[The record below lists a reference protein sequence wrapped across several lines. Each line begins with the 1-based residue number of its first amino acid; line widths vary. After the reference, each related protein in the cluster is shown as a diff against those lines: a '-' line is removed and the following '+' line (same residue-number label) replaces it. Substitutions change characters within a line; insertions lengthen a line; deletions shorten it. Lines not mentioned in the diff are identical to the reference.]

1 LAIERAFGE
10 FRPLLSGTARASLV
24 PMRQLLVPLGLA
36 CSAFFFS
43 TPGQAGAPS
52 LEPAPAT
59 AKQPVNDDYGGV
71 TVKDDYRWMEQLSD
85 PKVKAWAEKQNE
97 RSQKF
102 LNSLPGRNQ
111 LAAQIKKLITATP
124 PRLALVEVA
133 ANKIFALKFDPA
145 KQQPFVVVVNSP
157 DDPSSEKAVCDPNAL
172 DPAGKT
178 SIDWFVPSP
187 DGKTVAVSL
196 SKNGTEDGDLCF
208 FDVETC
214 KQLPDVIKHVQFPT
228 GGGRAAWTKDSAAV
242 LYTRYPREGERPA
255 EDRHF
260 YMEVYFHKLG
270 SPESEDNYSIGK
282 EFPKIGEVA
291 LDSNGASDYI
301 VATVQNGDGGDYAHF
316 VYGPDKSW
324 RQITKF
330 QDQVKTGVLGFG
342 PTFYA
347 ISLQEAPHGKVV
359 KFDLDTPDAKPE
371 VVVPAGEG
379 VIQGIA
385 VTTDRLIVPTLEGG
399 PSGLYS
405 YSLDG
410 SDQKTVALPPISS
423 VSQLAAGEHLVLVDV
438 GSYTE
443 LAKWFKYDTGT
454 DELAATKLSSE
465 APVNFVDME
474 VTRDFA
480 VSKDGTKIPL
490 NIVHKK
496 GIALDGSHPTIL
508 YGYGGF
514 GISETPRVRLTNRA
528 WYDLGGIFVDTSIRG
543 GGEYGEEWHKG
554 GNLTNKQ
561 NCFDDFA
568 ACAQYLLDHKY
579 TSSSKLGMLGG
590 SNGGLLMGAMITQ
603 HPSLMGAVVSAVGV
617 YDSLRTEAW
626 PNGVFNTTEY
636 GSVKDPDQLKALL
649 AYSPYQHVI
658 DGTKYPAILMTAGLN
673 DGRVAP
679 YNSFK
684 FTARLQAAAAPGNP
698 VLLRVNSFGH
708 GIGSSLDQ
716 QVADQ
721 TDIFSFFAYELGAE
735 SGAQK
740 VATKQK

>member
-1 LAIERAFGE
+1 VVA
-10 FRPLLSGTARASLV
+10 
-24 PMRQLLVPLGLA
+24 
-36 CSAFFFS
+36 
-43 TPGQAGAPS
+43 
-52 LEPAPAT
+52 
-59 AKQPVNDDYGGV
+59 
-71 TVKDDYRWMEQLSD
+71 
-85 PKVKAWAEKQNE
+85 
-97 RSQKF
+97 
-102 LNSLPGRNQ
+102 NSP
-111 LAAQIKKLITATP
+111 
-124 PRLALVEVA
+124 E
-133 ANKIFALKFDPA
+133 DPA
-145 KQQPFVVVVNSP
+145 
-157 DDPSSEKAVCDPNAL
+157 SEKAVCDPNSL
-172 DPAGKT
+172 DPSGKT

-187 DGKTVAVSL
+187 DGKTLAVSL

-208 FDVETC
+208 FDVDTG

-228 GGGRAAWTKDSAAV
+228 GGGSAAWTKDSAAV
-242 LYTRYPREGERPA
+242 FYTRYPREGERPA

-260 YMEVYFHKLG
+260 YMQVYFHKLG
-270 SPESEDNYSIGK
+270 SPESEDTYSIGK
-282 EFPKIGEVA
+282 EFPKIAEVA
-291 LDSNGASDYI
+291 LQSNGASDYI
-301 VATVQNGDGGDYAHF
+301 VATVANGDGGDFAHF

-330 QDQVKTGVLGFG
+330 EDQIKTGALGFG
-342 PTFYA
+342 PVFYA
-347 ISLQEAPHGKVV
+347 ISLRDAPHGKVV
-359 KFDLDTPDAKPE
+359 KFGLDTPDAKAE
-371 VVVPAGEG
+371 AVVPAGGG
-379 VIQGIA
+379 VIESIA
-385 VTTDRLIVPTLEGG
+385 VTTDRLVVQTLEGG

-423 VSQLAAGEHLVLVDV
+423 VSQLAAGEHLVLADV

-443 LAKWFKYDTGT
+443 LARWFKYDAGT
-454 DELAATKLSSE
+454 NELTSTNLSSE
-465 APVNFVDME
+465 APVNFADME

-490 NIVHKK
+490 NIIHKK
-496 GIALDGSHPTIL
+496 GINLDGTHPTIL
-508 YGYGGF
+508 YGYGGY
-514 GISETPRVRLTNRA
+514 GLSEIPRVRLSFRA
-528 WYDLGGIFVDTSIRG
+528 WYDLGGIFVDTNIRG

-561 NCFDDFA
+561 NCFDDFT

-579 TSSSKLGMLGG
+579 TTTSKLGMLGG

-603 HPSLMGAVVSAVGV
+603 HPSLMRAVVSEVGV
-617 YDSLRTEAW
+617 YDSLRTEFY

-636 GSVKDPDQLKALL
+636 GSVKDPAQLKALL
-649 AYSPYQHVI
+649 AYSPYEHVI

-679 YNSFK
+679 WNSFK

-698 VLLRVNSFGH
+698 ILLRINSFGH

-721 TDIFSFFAYELGAE
+721 TDLFSFFAYELGVE

-740 VATKQK
+740 VATKRE

>member
-1 LAIERAFGE
+1 
-10 FRPLLSGTARASLV
+10 
-24 PMRQLLVPLGLA
+24 M
-36 CSAFFFS
+36 
-43 TPGQAGAPS
+43 
-52 LEPAPAT
+52 
-59 AKQPVNDDYGGV
+59 
-71 TVKDDYRWMEQLSD
+71 
-85 PKVKAWAEKQNE
+85 
-97 RSQKF
+97 
-102 LNSLPGRNQ
+102 
-111 LAAQIKKLITATP
+111 
-124 PRLALVEVA
+124 
-133 ANKIFALKFDPA
+133 
-145 KQQPFVVVVNSP
+145 
-157 DDPSSEKAVCDPNAL
+157 
-172 DPAGKT
+172 
-178 SIDWFVPSP
+178 
-187 DGKTVAVSL
+187 
-196 SKNGTEDGDLCF
+196 
-208 FDVETC
+208 
-214 KQLPDVIKHVQFPT
+214 
-228 GGGRAAWTKDSAAV
+228 
-242 LYTRYPREGERPA
+242 
-255 EDRHF
+255 
-260 YMEVYFHKLG
+260 
-270 SPESEDNYSIGK
+270 
-282 EFPKIGEVA
+282 
-291 LDSNGASDYI
+291 
-301 VATVQNGDGGDYAHF
+301 QNGDGGDYAHF
-316 VYGPDKSW
+316 VYGPDNSW
-324 RQITKF
+324 RQITQF
-330 QDQVKTGVLGFG
+330 GDQVKTGVLGFG

-347 ISLQEAPHGKVV
+347 ISLQDAPHGKVV
-359 KFDLDTPDAKPE
+359 KRDLDTPDAKPE

-379 VIQGIA
+379 VIQSIA
-385 VTTDRLIVPTLEGG
+385 VTTDHLIVQTLEGG

-405 YSLDG
+405 YSRDG

-423 VSQLAAGEHLVLVDV
+423 VSQLAAGEHLVLADV

-454 DELAATKLSSE
+454 NELASTNLSSE
-465 APVNFVDME
+465 APVNFADME

-490 NIVHKK
+490 NIIHKK
-496 GIALDGSHPTIL
+496 GITLDGSHPTIL

-528 WYDLGGIFVDTSIRG
+528 WYDLGGIFVDTCIRG

-603 HPSLMGAVVSAVGV
+603 HPSLMRAVVSAVGI

-636 GSVKDPDQLKALL
+636 GSVKDPVQLKALL
-649 AYSPYQHVI
+649 GYSPYQHVI

-679 YNSFK
+679 WNSFK
-684 FTARLQAAAAPGNP
+684 FTARLQAAAAAGNP
-698 VLLRVNSFGH
+698 ILLRVNSFGH

-721 TDIFSFFAYELGAE
+721 TDIFSFFAYELGDE